1 MELEAKVL
9 QVAIGERL
17 ELKLLNDGQEVGQR
31 TDLRE
36 GRQVFGPM

>member
-1 MELEAKVL
+1 VELEAKVL

-31 TDLRE
+31 TDLGEWWQILRPE
-36 GRQVFGPM
+36 